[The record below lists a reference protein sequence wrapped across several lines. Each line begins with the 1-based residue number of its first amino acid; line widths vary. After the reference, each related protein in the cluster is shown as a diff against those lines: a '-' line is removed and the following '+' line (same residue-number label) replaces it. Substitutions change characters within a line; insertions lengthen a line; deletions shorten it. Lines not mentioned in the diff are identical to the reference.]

1 MDTDDDCARAS
12 IDASVNASTV
22 CCHCTGAL
30 TSERIRD
37 VSQYDFKTLND
48 KEFESLCTD
57 LLGAVI
63 GKRFERFKSGRDAG
77 VDGRFFMTDRQEGIL
92 QCKHWANT
100 PVRELV
106 RRLASVEKPKLDRLK
121 PKRYMLAV
129 SNPLSRLDKTLL
141 SQAVAPYLAEDDI
154 FGLED
159 LNDFLNRH
167 PEIEKRH
174 YKLWLNST
182 YVLDHI
188 FNHAIH
194 GRSDFSLSEIVAST
208 ARYAVT
214 SNHEAALRTLDKLGV
229 VIITGEPGVGKTTL
243 ANHLCLH
250 YVARGFDYVKIGDDI
265 RDAESVFRENK
276 EQVFYFDDFLGR
288 NYLEALKGHEG
299 TQIAQFIRRVSKSDD
314 KKFILTSRSTILN
327 QGKFLID
334 NYQHNNLQKNEY
346 ELKISGLSEMD
357 RAQILY
363 NHIWHSEL
371 SKDFIERL
379 YENKR
384 YKEIIAHRH
393 YNSRLI
399 DYITDA
405 GRLDGITA
413 TDYWAY
419 VRRSLDNPSQ
429 IWENPFLV
437 QQDDFGRALII
448 LTAFSGRQITE
459 HALGEAYARFIA
471 LTENQG
477 FKGRR
482 EFQSNVRM
490 LTGSFFNRLVTPG
503 SPAQIDLFNPSI
515 GDFVLQRYASDLNFL
530 RMIIY
535 SLRSYS
541 SLTMLRSLK
550 SSKKISE
557 TGFNSIL
564 KFVANRALQDH
575 FSDFTVFYITCLC
588 DELRD
593 CADEAG
599 VIALKSAAVR
609 FVVESTEGPVTDDSF
624 KLIEWGLRESKINA
638 NEALEFVESHAEDAT
653 ESYELHALGDL
664 LKAID
669 SNTAGY
675 HDVYR
680 AAHDQF
686 LSVFSERFD
695 EFIDV
700 PEALSGVGPEE
711 YSSAKKELRERLES
725 NLADYGIE
733 FDDADVESI
742 LDSFDHWKA
751 LNEYHSGTSSDDL
764 DRSSVPTPMRFDAVD
779 DLFERD

>member
-1 MDTDDDCARAS
+1 MNRHRCRCYCTSRP
-12 IDASVNASTV
+12 
-22 CCHCTGAL
+22 CHCTDAL
-30 TSERIRD
+30 TIQRVIN

-57 LLGAVI
+57 LLGEAI

-77 VDGRFFMTDRQEGIL
+77 VDGRFFMAGRQEGIL

-100 PVRELV
+100 PARELV
-106 RRLASVEKPKLDRLK
+106 RRLASVEKPKLDKLK

-141 SQAVAPYLAEDDI
+141 SQAVTPYLAEDDI

-159 LNDFLNRH
+159 LNDFLDKH

-174 YKLWLNST
+174 YKLWLSST
-182 YVLDHI
+182 HVLDHI
-188 FNHAIH
+188 FNHAVL

-208 ARYAVT
+208 AKYAVT
-214 SNHEAALRTLDKLGV
+214 SNHEAALTTLDRLGV

-250 YVARGFDYVKIGDDI
+250 YVARGYDYVKIGDDI

-276 EQVFYFDDFLGR
+276 DQLFYFDDFLGR

-299 TQIAQFIRRVSKSDD
+299 TQIAQFIRRVAKSGN

-334 NYQHNNLQKNEY
+334 NYQHNNLQRNEY

-363 NHIWHSEL
+363 NHIWHSDL
-371 SKDFIERL
+371 SKDFIESI

-393 YNSRLI
+393 FNPRLI
-399 DYITDA
+399 DYITDV
-405 GRLDGITA
+405 GRLDGVAA
-413 TDYWAY
+413 THYWSY
-419 VRRSLDNPSQ
+419 ISRSLDNPSQ

-448 LTAFSGRQITE
+448 LMVFSGRGITE
-459 HALGEAYARFIA
+459 FALGQAYAKFIA
-471 LTENQG
+471 LPENQG
-477 FKGRR
+477 FTGRR
-482 EFQSNVRM
+482 EFQSNIRM
-490 LTGSFFNRLVTPG
+490 LTGSFFNRSVAPG
-503 SPAQIDLFNPSI
+503 SPANIDLFNPSI
-515 GDFVLQRYASDLNFL
+515 GDFILQRYGSDAATL
-530 RMIIY
+530 RMIMY

-541 SLTMLRSLK
+541 SLTTLRSLRNN
-550 SSKKISE
+550 KKISQSGYLE
-557 TGFNSIL
+557 IL
-564 KFVANRALQDH
+564 KFVANRALQER
-575 FSDFTVFYITCLC
+575 FSDFSALYISSLC
-588 DELRD
+588 DELRGCD
-593 CADEAG
+593 RDADVLAF
-599 VIALKSAAVR
+599 KSAAVR
-609 FVVESTEGPVTDDSF
+609 FVLDSSDQTVTDDTF
-624 KLIEWGLRESKINA
+624 KLIEWGLGEKKVDA
-638 NEALEFVESHAEDAT
+638 GQALEFAKSHIEDAT
-653 ESYELHALGDL
+653 ESYELEALGGL
-664 LKAID
+664 LNAID
-669 SNTAGY
+669 KSTKGY
-675 HDVYR
+675 GDVYE
-680 AAHDQF
+680 AARDQIV
-686 LSVFSERFD
+686 SVVSERFD

-700 PEALSGVGPEE
+700 PEAFSNVDPED
-711 YSSAKKELRERLES
+711 YFSAKEQLKESLES
-725 NLADYGIE
+725 NLAEYGIE
-733 FDDADVESI
+733 FDDTDVENI
-742 LDSFDHWKA
+742 LDSFDHWNA
-751 LNEYHSGTSSDDL
+751 LNEYFNDTSTDDL